1 MNGAEYELTIERL
14 IDAPVEAVWRAY
26 TDHLPEWFCPKPWR
40 AEVVAMDLRAGGRA
54 ATTMHGPNGETMPNE
69 GIYLEVEPMR
79 KIVFTDAFRAGW
91 IPQGPFMVG
100 VFEYTPE
107 GDKTRFR
114 ASARHWTKEAFEQ
127 HQAMGFEQ
135 GWSVMAEQLEDVAKR
150 LAETA
155 HA

>member
-1 MNGAEYELTIERL
+1 
-14 IDAPVEAVWRAY
+14 
-26 TDHLPEWFCPKPWR
+26 
-40 AEVVAMDLRAGGRA
+40 
-54 ATTMHGPNGETMPNE
+54 MHGPNGEVMPNE

-79 KIVFTDAFRAGW
+79 KIVFTDAFREGW

-135 GWSVMAEQLEDVAKR
+135 GWSVMAEQLDEVARR

-155 HA
+155 DA